1 MADRLIELQQEIEDQ
16 RCLVEELTECGDL
29 EDRLDAALELERL
42 EAEFLQEKL
51 RETGGC

>member
-1 MADRLIELQQEIEDQ
+1 MADRLIELQREIEDQ
-16 RCLVEELTECGDL
+16 LCTIDELAECGDL

-51 RETGGC
+51 RETGGR